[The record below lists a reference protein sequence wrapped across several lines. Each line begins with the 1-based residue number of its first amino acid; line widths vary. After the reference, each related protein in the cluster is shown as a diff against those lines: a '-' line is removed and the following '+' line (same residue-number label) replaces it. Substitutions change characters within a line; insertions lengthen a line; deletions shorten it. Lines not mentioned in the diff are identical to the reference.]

1 MNRLWNVALA
11 SLFLVATIAI
21 AAAPE
26 ALASTCDRGSC
37 NARITTSIWTGQPTI
52 DCGLENPVIKIEVVV
67 CCPGACTTTYA
78 FYRCSDANTSQQ
90 FSACGKTHT
99 VSLNSGTW
107 GDAHNDAEP
116 ILYSA
121 Q

>member
-1 MNRLWNVALA
+1 MNRIRNWFVALV
-11 SLFLVATIAI
+11 LVASSIALTL
-21 AAAPE
+21 ADPTH
-26 ALASTCDRGSC
+26 ASTCDRGSC
-37 NARITTSIWTGQPTI
+37 NARITTSIWNGQPTI

-67 CCPGACTTTYA
+67 CCPGACSSTYS
-78 FYRCSDANTSQQ
+78 FYRCSDSNTSQQ

-107 GDAHNDAEP
+107 GDAHGDAEP